1 MKYEVGQIIYL
12 LNNQEMKIFPAR
24 VEEEV
29 VRRRVGSEIFT
40 YKVALP
46 TKNRDVV
53 DLSDLDVT
61 VYTSASTLRDYMVSN
76 AVKTIDSL
84 LEKAVKVA
92 KSLASEPPSM
102 DPVQETARDD
112 TMGEEET

>member
-29 VRRRVGSEIFT
+29 IRRRVGSEVFT

-46 TKNRDVV
+46 TKTRDVV

-61 VYTSASTLRDYMVSN
+61 VYTSASDLRDHMVSN

-84 LEKAVKVA
+84 LDRASRVA
-92 KSLASEPPSM
+92 KSLAADAPATGPVRDRENDDMIEP
-102 DPVQETARDD
+102 
-112 TMGEEET
+112 EES

>member
-1 MKYEVGQIIYL
+1 MKYEVGQIVYL

-24 VEEEV
+24 IEEEV
-29 VRRRVGSEIFT
+29 VRRRVGSEVFT

-46 TKNRDVV
+46 TKTRDVV

-61 VYTSASTLRDYMVSN
+61 VYVTAGALRDHMVSN

-84 LEKAVKVA
+84 LDRATRIA
-92 KSLASEPPSM
+92 KSLAEEPPAASR
-102 DPVQETARDD
+102 VQEQVEGD
-112 TMGEEET
+112 TMEEEET